1 MLRMVRRRQPGSK
14 RHWAIEEVG
23 MALTI
28 DTLRVMAQ
36 EYLGVE
42 LEPAILERLLPLVE
56 RQMAR
61 MRELQ
66 AIDLGED
73 DPRTMP
79 YINDL
84 RLLHYD

>member
-1 MLRMVRRRQPGSK
+1 
-14 RHWAIEEVG
+14 

-28 DTLRVMAQ
+28 ETLREMARG
-36 EYLGVE
+36 YLGVE

-56 RQMAR
+56 RQMER

-84 RLLHYD
+84 RYLHYEAPK